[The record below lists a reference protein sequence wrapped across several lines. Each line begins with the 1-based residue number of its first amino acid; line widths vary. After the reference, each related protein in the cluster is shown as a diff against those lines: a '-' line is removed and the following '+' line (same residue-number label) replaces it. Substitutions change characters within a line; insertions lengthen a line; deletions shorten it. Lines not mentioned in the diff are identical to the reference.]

1 MGLDDL
7 VNKAKDLL
15 GQGEEKAKDAAD
27 NAAAGNTE
35 AAAAEPISRPVI
47 DKAKELLTDER
58 IDQVA
63 DAIKSKT
70 PDNVD
75 NIVDQVAAKGKES
88 TTDLL
93 TTGGGASTSRRRCFV
108 SSPRRPRQVGT
119 PHQSGR
125 ATSRVSS
132 SCSTMPDPVIPASA
146 PVPDPAT
153 IEARITVSCPSPID
167 APCSSTKLPL
177 VRRAGVPTMRSCAT

>member
-15 GQGEEKAKDAAD
+15 GQGEDKAQDAAD

-35 AAAAEPISRPVI
+35 AAAADANQSAGLI

-63 DAIKSKT
+63 EAIKSKT

-75 NIVDQVAAKGKES
+75 AIVDQVAAKGKE
-88 TTDLL
+88 
-93 TTGGGASTSRRRCFV
+93 FNN
-108 SSPRRPRQVGT
+108 
-119 PHQSGR
+119 
-125 ATSRVSS
+125 
-132 SCSTMPDPVIPASA
+132 
-146 PVPDPAT
+146 
-153 IEARITVSCPSPID
+153 
-167 APCSSTKLPL
+167 
-177 VRRAGVPTMRSCAT
+177 

>member
-27 NAAAGNTE
+27 NAAAGNAE
-35 AAAAEPISRPVI
+35 AAAADANQSAGLI

-63 DAIKSKT
+63 EAIKSKT

-75 NIVDQVAAKGKES
+75 SIVDQVATKGKE
-88 TTDLL
+88 
-93 TTGGGASTSRRRCFV
+93 FNN
-108 SSPRRPRQVGT
+108 
-119 PHQSGR
+119 
-125 ATSRVSS
+125 
-132 SCSTMPDPVIPASA
+132 
-146 PVPDPAT
+146 
-153 IEARITVSCPSPID
+153 
-167 APCSSTKLPL
+167 
-177 VRRAGVPTMRSCAT
+177 